1 MTQRDPQAP
10 ATAGHAGSAQAGG
23 QLEPGEQGQL
33 AYALNVRLAPHLQA
47 AAAAVRQAEHDL
59 ADAGEALARARQAVE
74 DEHYQSNRL
83 VFMRAS
89 LQDELEALTRKTT
102 PKKVRVGYRYL
113 LDRAVELAEGEVEG
127 YQSDL
132 QALQRDREHGVE
144 ACLEAE
150 RQAGERLEAAR
161 LMQGRVH
168 DAEQA
173 ALQGLA
179 VMVEKLAPS
188 REPEAST

>member
-1 MTQRDPQAP
+1 MISQDPQAP
-10 ATAGHAGSAQAGG
+10 AAASHTGAAHAGG
-23 QLEPGEQGQL
+23 QLEHGEQGQL
-33 AYALNVRLAPHLQA
+33 TYALNIRFAPHLQA
-47 AAAAVRQAEHDL
+47 AAAAVREAEREL
-59 ADAGEALARARQAVE
+59 ADAAEALARARQAAE

-89 LQDELEALTRKTT
+89 LADELEALTRKTT

-113 LDRAVELAEGEVEG
+113 IDRAVELAEGEVQG
-127 YQSDL
+127 YQTDL
-132 QALQRDREHGVE
+132 ADQQRDREHGVA

-168 DAEQA
+168 DAEKA
-173 ALQGLA
+173 AVQGLA
-179 VMVEKLAPS
+179 VLAEKLAAS

>member
-1 MTQRDPQAP
+1 MSSQDPHAAVAAGQAGP
-10 ATAGHAGSAQAGG
+10 AQAGG
-23 QLEPGEQGQL
+23 QFEHGEQGQL
-33 AYALNVRLAPHLQA
+33 TYALNTRFAPHLQA
-47 AAAAVRQAEHDL
+47 AAAAVREAERDL
-59 ADAGEALARARQAVE
+59 ADAGEALARARQAAE

-89 LQDELEALTRKTT
+89 LTDELEALARKTT

-113 LDRAVELAEGEVEG
+113 LDRAVELAEGEVQG
-127 YQSDL
+127 YQADL
-132 QALQRDREHGVE
+132 ADQQRDRERGVA

-150 RQAGERLEAAR
+150 RRATERLEAAR

-173 ALQGLA
+173 AAAGLA
-179 VMVEKLAPS
+179 VMVEKLAAS
-188 REPEAST
+188 RDPEAPT